1 MNRTRTKPLAVVASA
16 FALAFAGTPAIA
28 DTIAV
33 NNASISGTVNWY
45 NTNTYVLKG
54 FVFVEKGEVLN
65 IEAGTVVKG
74 EDGEGANISA
84 LVVARGGKIF
94 ANGTPARPII
104 FTSVLDDVNDPDDL
118 GIWDRGLWGG
128 VVLLG
133 RAKINTASDATG
145 NAANPKYDVYE
156 GIPSTNPNYQNF
168 AFGGDDDDDSSGSLR
183 YVSIRHGGKVLESN
197 KEINGLSLCAV
208 GRGTT
213 VEYVEAYA
221 IKDDGFEFFGGTVN
235 TRYLVSAFNDDD
247 AFDVD
252 QGHSGKHQFWFGIQA
267 PDVRDKGFELNG
279 EPNGLAVG
287 NLPLARFTV
296 FNATIIGAG
305 TGSGGSANNAF
316 TIRENASPRMYNSI
330 FTDFAQRGVSIDA
343 KSKVQLDSGA
353 LDLRNNLWW
362 GYGGGNTASNLDVLN
377 SDILFS
383 DAARQNVIADPM
395 LGSISRTNNFGLDP
409 RPRSGSPATTTD
421 RVAEAD
427 GFYTQAAYKGAF
439 ETVNWA
445 ADWTALSAYG
455 ILTSNGAGVGAGP
468 SSAAVNPPTVTITLN
483 TSSSLG
489 FSLSSVAGR
498 SYQLQSTE
506 SLNPAVW
513 VDDGEAVA
521 GNGVVLSIEATIGAN
536 PGKFYRVVVR

>member
-1 MNRTRTKPLAVVASA
+1 MNRKRTNPFPGLASALVLAVASTTA
-16 FALAFAGTPAIA
+16 VA
-28 DTIAV
+28 DTVQV

-45 NTNTYVLKG
+45 RTNTYVLNG
-54 FVFVEKGEVLN
+54 FVFVENGEVLN

-74 EDGEGANISA
+74 EGGEGANISA

-104 FTSVLDDVNDPDDL
+104 FTSVLDDVNDSDDL

-128 VVLLG
+128 IVLLG
-133 RAKINTASDATG
+133 KAKLNTSVDASG
-145 NAANPKYDVYE
+145 NAASPKFDVYE

-168 AFGGDDDDDSSGSLR
+168 VFGGEDDDDSSGSLR

-197 KEINGLSLCAV
+197 KEINGLSLGAV

-213 VEYVEAYA
+213 VEYVETYA

-247 AFDVD
+247 AFDAD
-252 QGHSGKHQFWFGIQA
+252 QGHSGKHQFWFAIQA

-287 NLPLARFTV
+287 NLPLAKFTV

-305 TGSGGSANNAF
+305 TGSGGSANSAF

-343 KSKVQLDSGA
+343 KSKVHLDSGA
-353 LDLRNNLWW
+353 LDFRNNLWW
-362 GYGGGNTASNLDVLN
+362 GFGGGNTVANLDLGN
-377 SDILFS
+377 SAILFN

-409 RPRSGSPATTTD
+409 RPKAGSPAAATD

-427 GFYTQAAYKGAF
+427 GFYTQASYKGAF
-439 ETVNWA
+439 NTVNWA

-455 ILTSNGAGVGAGP
+455 VLTANGAGIGAGP
-468 SSAAVNPPTVTITLN
+468 SSAVVNPPTVTITL
-483 TSSSLG
+483 TSSSSLG
-489 FSLSSVAGR
+489 FSLASVAGR
-498 SYQLQSTE
+498 SYQLQSTAT
-506 SLNPAVW
+506 LTPTTW
-513 VDDGEAVA
+513 VNEGAPVA
-521 GNGVVLSIEATIGAN
+521 GNGALLSLEAVIGAD
-536 PGKFYRVVVR
+536 PGKFYRIIVQ